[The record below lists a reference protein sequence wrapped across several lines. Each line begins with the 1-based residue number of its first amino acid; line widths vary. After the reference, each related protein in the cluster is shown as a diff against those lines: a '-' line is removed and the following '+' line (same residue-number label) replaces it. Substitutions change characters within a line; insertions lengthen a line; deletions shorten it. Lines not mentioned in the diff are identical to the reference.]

1 MRVPRLACIQVKATA
16 PAWAACLE
24 SRFQPACIA
33 AAAAISAIAVRLT
46 GSPVGR
52 ARRAPGVVRS
62 LGWRA
67 PGIPNGPSRLL
78 SREVLAACRP
88 FPAPLGPGR
97 LALIV
102 SFLRQARRG
111 TLGATAC
118 LTQPNRVLQPG
129 PHLYLPRIG
138 GLACGAATSRAAGWD
153 AQRR

>member
-78 SREVLAACRP
+78 SREVLAACYPVRCWP
-88 FPAPLGPGR
+88 PAGGDAGARVGHGGDVIERAASAAGVVLPGR
-97 LALIV
+97 LGLV
-102 SFLRQARRG
+102 SA
-111 TLGATAC
+111 
-118 LTQPNRVLQPG
+118 
-129 PHLYLPRIG
+129 
-138 GLACGAATSRAAGWD
+138 
-153 AQRR
+153 